1 MHPSPVTVPMAF
13 VQGMLSGVGA
23 RGLDTGDFLADAG
36 IDPALLAQPGARV
49 TAEQYVALFQ
59 SLTDRLDDDLLGFLP
74 RPLRR
79 GSFALIVRSAAAE
92 DTLALALRRAA
103 RTFGLLQTEIELQL
117 VQAGPLA
124 GLALHFHD
132 PGGARHV
139 FLHEL
144 LLRSFWRLLAW
155 LAGGRL
161 PVEHFDFAFTAPAHA
176 GSYGKIFP
184 APLCFGQLQ
193 SAFWF
198 DARLLSQPV
207 RQDRSSVRAFL
218 ADACGGNAALRA
230 RVELLLEADRH
241 TAGILEHGPD
251 LPQHDP
257 PVAGHTLA
265 GRYTLRRKLGEGGMG
280 EVWVADQTDPVRR
293 TVAVKLVRAGFDTE
307 LFRETTLV
315 GRQREVGRDQ
325 ADLAFADHPE
335 QVELGQRVRIAH
347 GVVAALAQFHRDRIE
362 RAMLD
367 QRLRRFHAGARH
379 VCGAEQG
386 VGDTVAFDVDD
397 GLAGEGGGE
406 IGGCCCHCVRLP
418 GA

>member
-124 GLALHFHD
+124 GLALRFHD
-132 PGGARHV
+132 PAGARHV

-218 ADACGGNAALRA
+218 ADARANIVVPRRTDQVSERVRLLLQQAQPAWPDLARTAAALHMAASTLQRRLA
-230 RVELLLEADRH
+230 ADG
-241 TAGILEHGPD
+241 TSFQALKD
-251 LPQHDP
+251 
-257 PVAGHTLA
+257 A
-265 GRYTLRRKLGEGGMG
+265 LRR
-280 EVWVADQTDPVRR
+280 
-293 TVAVKLVRAGFDTE
+293 
-307 LFRETTLV
+307 
-315 GRQREVGRDQ
+315 
-325 ADLAFADHPE
+325 DLAIVRLNTSNVPLTALAEELGFADSAAF
-335 QVELGQRVRIAH
+335 QRAFKHWTGSAPGAYRRRH
-347 GVVAALAQFHRDRIE
+347 AALD
-362 RAMLD
+362 
-367 QRLRRFHAGARH
+367 GASGESTTALQLPS
-379 VCGAEQG
+379 GA
-386 VGDTVAFDVDD
+386 A
-397 GLAGEGGGE
+397 A
-406 IGGCCCHCVRLP
+406 H
-418 GA
+418 